1 MVRLHRKTIYEALG
15 RDSVHPFPAR
25 MAPGIALAVIEKAKK
40 PLRVLDPMV
49 GSGTVIALARLK
61 KHKAI
66 GVDID
71 PLAVLISKVWTT
83 AVEAEDVKSKA
94 REVLAR
100 AKAIFEKMPESGAYP
115 SGADG
120 ETRRFVAYW
129 FDGYARRQLASLS
142 IAIARVRDEVTRNI
156 LLCALSRLIITKSSG
171 ASLAMDL
178 SHSRP
183 HKRFR
188 RAPVKPLRKF
198 LGAVEYV
205 VENCVK
211 KTAGRGPASR
221 VHLGDARSLPV
232 SDASVDLV
240 VTSPPYLNAIDYIR
254 CSKFSLVWMG
264 HRIPDLRDVRSESVG
279 AESVGAGSEGDAEI
293 RSVVDGLRLKPG
305 LRKHDEALLTRYIH
319 DMRRA
324 MQEVARVLVPGG
336 KAVYV
341 VGENTIRGT
350 FVRNSRIIIEIAKLS
365 GLRLK
370 ERRVRNLPANRRYLP
385 PPSASRCSA
394 PMDTRMRREVVLA
407 FAKPWTR
414 RSRKSH
420 SGLTHD

>member
-1 MVRLHRKTIYEALG
+1 MTRLHRKTIYEALG
-15 RDSVHPFPAR
+15 REPVHPFPAR
-25 MAPGIALAVIEKAKK
+25 MAPGIALAAIAKAKR

-83 AVEAEDVKSKA
+83 AVEAEDARSKA
-94 REVLAR
+94 REVLMRAR
-100 AKAIFEKMPESGAYP
+100 AIFEEMPQSGAYP
-115 SGADG
+115 SGADR

-142 IAIARVRDEVTRNI
+142 IAIARVRDEVTRNV

-183 HKRFR
+183 HKKFR
-188 RAPVKPLRKF
+188 NAPVKPFRKF
-198 LGAVEYV
+198 LGAVDYV

-211 KTAGRGPASR
+211 KSTGRGPASR
-221 VHLGDARSLPV
+221 VHLGDARDLPV
-232 SDASVDLV
+232 PDASIDLV

-264 HRIPDLRDVRSESVG
+264 YRVPDLREVRAGSVG
-279 AESVGAGSEGDAEI
+279 AESVGMGSDGDAEI
-293 RSVVDGLRLKPG
+293 QTIIDGLRLRPELGK
-305 LRKHDEALLTRYIH
+305 RDEALLTRYVH
-319 DMRRA
+319 DMREA
-324 MQEVARVLVPGG
+324 MREVARVLVPGG

-350 FVRNSRIIIEIAKLS
+350 YVPNSRIITEIGQLC
-365 GLRLK
+365 GLRLR
-370 ERRVRNLPANRRYLP
+370 ERCVRNLPANRRYLP
-385 PPSASRCSA
+385 PPSAGRGSA
-394 PMDTRMRREVVLA
+394 PMDARMRREVVLA
-407 FAKPWTR
+407 FAKPFTR
-414 RSRKSH
+414 RSRKSR
-420 SGLTHD
+420 SAL